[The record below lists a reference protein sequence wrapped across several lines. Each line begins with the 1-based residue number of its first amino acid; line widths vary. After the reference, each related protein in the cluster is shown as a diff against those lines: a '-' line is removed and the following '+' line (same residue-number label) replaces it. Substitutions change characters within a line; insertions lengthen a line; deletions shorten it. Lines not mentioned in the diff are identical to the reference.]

1 MQSVPLPGSPLRA
14 IPALRPGL
22 LLRLFP
28 RPATAAF
35 RKVRHSLLRT
45 GLAVLL
51 LALAPQPA
59 RPAVL
64 AHVGDPEEAAIYM
77 RIRSGEPGICAAVAK
92 DALAPGGIV
101 TSRMQPNRWGRVH
114 KGTDFGYG
122 RHECLYAM
130 ADGRVLRLGRDAGGS
145 PRSRGTYIEIAY
157 DRGPLAGTVQ
167 RVYHMAA
174 VFPPFASRG
183 DDGRLVLCPRGTR
196 IFKGQAYGTVGNTGH
211 CVGRNG
217 GYHAHVELTLPSGRL
232 CDVTRI
238 MDEAWRRS
246 RESDYFLLYQRYSYN
261 LTPERIRLVLSEA
274 LRVPGAVEDIRRGA
288 CQPLA
293 GMLDSE
299 LARLRGAAPQAG
311 AGQR

>member
-1 MQSVPLPGSPLRA
+1 MQPLSPVPILPSSLCLPASLSLSPACGRPQGVRA
-14 IPALRPGL
+14 KRQGPCRAG
-22 LLRLFP
+22 
-28 RPATAAF
+28 
-35 RKVRHSLLRT
+35 
-45 GLAVLL
+45 L
-51 LALAPQPA
+51 LALLALLALGSGPAAAPLLAPA
-59 RPAVL
+59 
-64 AHVGDPEEAAIYM
+64 GDPEETAIYL
-77 RIRSGEPGICAAVAK
+77 RIKSGEPGTCAAFAK
-92 DALAPGGIV
+92 DGSAPGRLV

-130 ADGRVLRLGRDAGGS
+130 ADGRVLRLGRDAGSG

-157 DRGPLAGTVQ
+157 DKGPLAGTVQ

-174 VFPPFASRG
+174 VFPPFAARG
-183 DDGRLVLCPRGTR
+183 DDGRLVLCPKGTR

-246 RESDYFLLYQRYSYN
+246 RESDYFLLYQ
-261 LTPERIRLVLSEA
+261 LTPERIRLVLGEA
-274 LRVPGAVEDIRRGA
+274 LRIPGAVEDIRRDAG
-288 CQPLA
+288 QPLA
-293 GMLDSE
+293 GMLAAE
-299 LARLRGAAPQAG
+299 LARLGQTAPQVKAD
-311 AGQR
+311 QP